1 MMTHSTWIQPAC
13 KARSWLVPVI
23 AVVLALG
30 AAQRAGAESDA
41 HALMEGRG
49 RDVSFP
55 VACGAEI
62 QPRFD
67 AALAAL
73 HSFWYGQA
81 LKEFTA
87 ITEAHPECA
96 MVQWGIAMS
105 VWNQIWAPPRPD
117 NLQKGRGAVE
127 KARTVGSTSA
137 REQDL

>member
-1 MMTHSTWIQPAC
+1 
-13 KARSWLVPVI
+13 
-23 AVVLALG
+23 VLALG

-81 LKEFTA
+81 L
-87 ITEAHPECA
+87 
-96 MVQWGIAMS
+96 
-105 VWNQIWAPPRPD
+105 
-117 NLQKGRGAVE
+117 
-127 KARTVGSTSA
+127 
-137 REQDL
+137 

>member
-1 MMTHSTWIQPAC
+1 MMKRRNHGSAAMIIDCTGMRPAP
-13 KARSWLVPVI
+13 KTRGWLVPVL
-23 AVVLALG
+23 AALLALG
-30 AAQRAGAESDA
+30 AARSAGAQTDA

-55 VACGAEI
+55 ISCGADI

-87 ITEAHPECA
+87 IAEAKPVRSCA
-96 MVQWGIAMS
+96 I
-105 VWNQIWAPPRPD
+105 QIMGFDGAP
-117 NLQKGRGAVE
+117 LK
-127 KARTVGSTSA
+127 
-137 REQDL
+137 

>member
-1 MMTHSTWIQPAC
+1 MTSDIALGS
-13 KARSWLVPVI
+13 KARLWLVPVLV
-23 AVVLALG
+23 ALLALG
-30 AAQRAGAESDA
+30 APRSAGAQSNA

-55 VACGAEI
+55 VSCGADV

-87 ITEAHPECA
+87 IAEAKPDCA
-96 MVQWGIAMS
+96 MAYWGIAMS
-105 VWNQIWAPPRPD
+105 VWTRFGRRRRRP
-117 NLQKGRGAVE
+117 
-127 KARTVGSTSA
+127 T
-137 REQDL
+137 